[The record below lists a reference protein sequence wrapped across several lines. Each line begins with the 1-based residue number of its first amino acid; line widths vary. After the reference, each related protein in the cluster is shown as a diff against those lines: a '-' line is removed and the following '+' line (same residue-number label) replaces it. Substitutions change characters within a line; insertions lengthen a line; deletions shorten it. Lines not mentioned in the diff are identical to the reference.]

1 MFNNGP
7 SLGEIRRQV
16 KSLQR
21 RFAVPLAA
29 LRVRRIAEQISD
41 EWGVAVANSKPIPD
55 TNSIIRRIA
64 DRGLRFNTFGQ
75 LRRYLER
82 CRDAKECPEPRSIAT
97 VLLPNAVAS
106 GLIYAIF
113 QLDLRPVKDLPPDQ
127 SVTWLQSPVSTTH

>member
-1 MFNNGP
+1 MFNSGP
-7 SLGEIRRQV
+7 SLGEFRRQV

-29 LRVRRIAEQISD
+29 LRTRRIAEEICD
-41 EWGVAVANSKPIPD
+41 EWGAAGAGSKPIPD
-55 TNSIIRRIA
+55 TQSIIRRIA
-64 DRGLRFNTFGQ
+64 DRGMRFNTFGQ

-82 CRDAKECPEPRSIAT
+82 CRDDNKCPEPRSIAT

-113 QLDLRPVKDLPPDQ
+113 QLDLTPVKGLPPYQ
-127 SVTWLQSPVSTTH
+127 SVA

>member
-1 MFNNGP
+1 MFNGGP

-16 KSLQR
+16 KALQR

-29 LRVRRIAEQISD
+29 LRTRRVAEEICD
-41 EWGVAVANSKPIPD
+41 EWGVAVTDSKPIPD

-82 CRDAKECPEPRSIAT
+82 CRDDNKCPNPRDIAT

-113 QLDLRPVKDLPPDQ
+113 QADLRPAKDLPPYQ
-127 SVTWLQSPVSTTH
+127 SVA

>member
-1 MFNNGP
+1 MFNSGP

-29 LRVRRIAEQISD
+29 LRVRRLAEQICD
-41 EWGVAVANSKPIPD
+41 EWGVAAAESKPTPD

-64 DRGLRFNTFGQ
+64 NRGLRLNTFGQ

-82 CRDAKECPEPRSIAT
+82 CRDDNKLPEPRSIAT

-113 QLDLRPVKDLPPDQ
+113 QLDLTPAKDIPPYRPVG
-127 SVTWLQSPVSTTH
+127 WLQSPASTTH

>member
-1 MFNNGP
+1 MFNSGP

-29 LRVRRIAEQISD
+29 LRTRRIAEEICG
-41 EWGVAVANSKPIPD
+41 EWGAAVASSKPIPD
-55 TNSIIRRIA
+55 TQSIIRRIA

-82 CRDAKECPEPRSIAT
+82 CRDDNKCPEPRSIAT

-113 QLDLRPVKDLPPDQ
+113 QADLRPVKDLPPYQ
-127 SVTWLQSPVSTTH
+127 SVA

>member
-1 MFNNGP
+1 MTL
-7 SLGEIRRQV
+7 SQIRNRIRA
-16 KSLQR
+16 LQR

-29 LRVRRIAEQISD
+29 LRTRRIAEQICD
-41 EWGVAVANSKPIPD
+41 EWGVAAAESKPIPD

-82 CRDAKECPEPRSIAT
+82 CRDDNKCPDPRSIAT

-113 QLDLRPVKDLPPDQ
+113 QSELRPTKDLPPYQ
-127 SVTWLQSPVSTTH
+127 SVA